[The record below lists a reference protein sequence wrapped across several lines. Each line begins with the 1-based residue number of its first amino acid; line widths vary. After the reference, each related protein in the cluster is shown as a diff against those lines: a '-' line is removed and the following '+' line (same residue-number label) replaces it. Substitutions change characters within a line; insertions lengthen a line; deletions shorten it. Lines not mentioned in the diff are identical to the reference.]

1 MGYYVHYKLKLIIK
15 KKNIEKALEIFNF
28 LHTDDM
34 LEKYAR
40 GGSSKQTGNVRDYK
54 WYSWVN
60 NPETPYTDLT
70 EAFKNWCIV
79 EDDVKME
86 CTPTGDFEISGEYSN
101 KWGQQDFLIA
111 RLAPVLEDTMIKV
124 KGQCGAVFFWGVCNY
139 SYINDYIDSEE
150 SDESSDSEE

>member
-1 MGYYVHYKLKLIIK
+1 MGYYVVYKLKLTIK
-15 KKNIEKALEIFNF
+15 KKNIDEALKIFNF

-40 GGSSKQTGNVRDYK
+40 GGSSKHTGNVRDYK

-60 NPETPYTDLT
+60 NPEEPYTDVKK
-70 EAFKNWCIV
+70 AFENWCIV
-79 EDDVKME
+79 EENVKME
-86 CTPTGDFEISGEYSN
+86 YNEAGDFEISGEYSN

-124 KGQCGAVFFWGVCNY
+124 EGECGSIFFWGVCNY
-139 SYINDYIDSEE
+139 HYIYDCIDS
-150 SDESSDSEE
+150 SEDD